1 MGEFMDI
8 KKAKQY
14 VKEQARPLEL
24 ELYRYFFE
32 NGTQQAVIEEL
43 VKFQNEDG
51 GFGHGLEADNWD
63 PNSNPIST
71 NDAIITLYKMKAL
84 KKDAKIVLDIVS
96 YLKSQDSFD
105 AQKRRWLFAI
115 DSNKDYPHAI
125 WWEKDRKDDGISA
138 FNPTVSLATFMLCF
152 GDNPDYYE
160 ELIKEAFADLET
172 TKEISGDA
180 LKCYLLSYELLREN
194 KIDDV
199 ISFAKTKELLIKR
212 IEDEICKDKSKYGI
226 EYVSRPSDFFQGIY
240 AEFMSDEIRKWVE
253 VEQSILS
260 NLQKEDGGFDISW
273 TWNTPYPEFEQA
285 RNWWRPKVTMNM
297 LLFCSM

>member
-51 GFGHGLEADNWD
+51 GFGHGLEADNWN
-63 PNSNPIST
+63 PNSNPIAT